1 MLKSTI
7 LQSKPAR
14 KSSTYI
20 MKKFFESLFA
30 SKKVIIKAALNAI
43 LDEAKRRG
51 RLNEST
57 CETILTTARELKII
71 D

>member
-1 MLKSTI
+1 
-7 LQSKPAR
+7 
-14 KSSTYI
+14 